1 MHTKSGRGCPR
12 GRAGRGYIPSETSLA
27 LPITDA
33 AIDETKHCRAGI
45 QNHHFINIPTKAS
58 DLFRSRAM
66 IIMAI
71 WKRRATRLARVNQP
85 IHFGAS
91 GAGRAARRAGLSGA
105 GEHGGTRAR
114 PRRGKAPPCRAPS
127 PPHSSPAITR
137 GAHGRGGALATAQ
150 SRRCRPHL
158 GTSLLFLNGEPGT
171 CRFSPGS
178 KSLKIHCCR
187 CLSCVYLHFY

>member
-1 MHTKSGRGCPR
+1 MKSGRGCPR

-27 LPITDA
+27 LPIADA
-33 AIDETKHCRAGI
+33 AIAETKYCRAGI

-91 GAGRAARRAGLSGA
+91 GAGRAACRAGLSGA

-158 GTSLLFLNGEPGT
+158 GTYYYSLTGNRGPA
-171 CRFSPGS
+171 GS
-178 KSLKIHCCR
+178 ARGAKA
-187 CLSCVYLHFY
+187 